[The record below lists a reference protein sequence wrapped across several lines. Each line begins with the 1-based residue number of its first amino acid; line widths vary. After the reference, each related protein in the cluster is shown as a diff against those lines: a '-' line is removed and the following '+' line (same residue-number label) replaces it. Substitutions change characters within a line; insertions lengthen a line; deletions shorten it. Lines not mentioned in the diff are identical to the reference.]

1 MFDVGL
7 PEIAVLL
14 LAALFIFGPER
25 LPAVVA
31 QAARTLRQIRAMAA
45 GARAEIDEAIGPE
58 LRDFNPM
65 ASLSDLAGLRDQL
78 SDVRDLTPRKI
89 LNDAMFGATETRDDA
104 AVSPAADSATAG
116 STPGGAATELP
127 TAEGVP
133 AQGPRPG
140 LGAQTA
146 RPPAV
151 FDADAT

>member
-89 LNDAMFGATETRDDA
+89 LNDAMFGADPNGA
-104 AVSPAADSATAG
+104 AVSPADDAAAAG
-116 STPGGAATELP
+116 QPPQGPGTEPTTGDGSGTPDPP
-127 TAEGVP
+127 TALGAGP
-133 AQGPRPG
+133 AQ
-140 LGAQTA
+140 
-146 RPPAV
+146 PPAV
-151 FDADAT
+151 FDSDAT

>member
-65 ASLSDLAGLRDQL
+65 ASLGELAGLRDQL

-89 LNDAMFGATETRDDA
+89 VNDSLFGADRDGA
-104 AVSPAADSATAG
+104 ALAPAADTA
-116 STPGGAATELP
+116 AAELP
-127 TAEGVP
+127 KGPGIQPTTGDGAGATDPSPGPGAGP
-133 AQGPRPG
+133 AQ
-140 LGAQTA
+140 
-146 RPPAV
+146 PPAV